1 MLRTQLSRQ
10 SILSAL
16 VGLSLLVPTALSVS
30 AASDDPAVAG
40 VTVSSAT
47 TTQSAPM
54 SAAQAGNA
62 YEASPN
68 HPSVTR
74 TSVGWEI
81 DRGGPGVY
89 LDRFV
94 DDGD

>member
-16 VGLSLLVPTALSVS
+16 VGLALLVPTALSAS
-30 AASDDPAVAG
+30 ADSDDPAVAG
-40 VTVSSAT
+40 IAASAT
-47 TTQSAPM
+47 TSESAPM
-54 SAAQAGNA
+54 AAPQAGNA
-62 YEASPN
+62 HDASSN
-68 HPSVTR
+68 HPLITR